1 MKNIKLPHT
10 IDNNCGEKLTFLEI
24 VEESGKEKLLT
35 RGEVEPNCGP
45 PMHVHF
51 KQDEYLE
58 VKSGKMGY
66 QILGEEP
73 KYAEV
78 GESALFTQGTPH
90 RFWNAGE
97 GLLVVE
103 GWVTPPNTLVFFL
116 STLYDAQKKSG
127 SLVPEAFDGAYL
139 VTKFKDEYD
148 VLNIPPF
155 VKKVIMPVTV
165 FFGKIL
171 GKYRH
176 FRNAA

>member
-1 MKNIKLPHT
+1 MKTFTLPHT
-10 IDNNCGEKLTFLEI
+10 IDNNCGERLTFQAI
-24 VEESGKEKLLT
+24 VEENGVEKILT
-35 RGEVEPNCGP
+35 RGEVEPDCGP
-45 PMHVHF
+45 PLHVHY

-58 VKSGKMGY
+58 VKSGRMGY

-78 GESALFTQGTPH
+78 GEGALFTKGTPH
-90 RFWNAGE
+90 RFWNAGKDQ
-97 GLLVVE
+97 LVVE
-103 GWVTPPNTLVFFL
+103 GWVSPPNTIVFFL
-116 STLYDAQKKSG
+116 SALYDAQKKSG
-127 SLVPEAFDGAYL
+127 SLIPEAFDGAYL
-139 VTKFKDEYD
+139 VTQFKDEYD

-176 FRNAA
+176 FKAA